1 MKPTIYFL
9 DNNSGQGLPKVIR
22 GLANKL
28 FLYSAD
34 FGLEM
39 RPIDILGD
47 LIIVAAHPTLN
58 IGLLSHEN
66 EDQSV
71 DELMRFLNDEKC
83 DVIFCTSI
91 DREVMDK
98 SIARFVS
105 SGKYQSVYL
114 KNVFSSLIE
123 LNQLLEHEIL
133 KLYEMIELFLEYSPS
148 VSSDDQMQTS
158 G

>member
-1 MKPTIYFL
+1 
-9 DNNSGQGLPKVIR
+9 
-22 GLANKL
+22 
-28 FLYSAD
+28 
-34 FGLEM
+34 
-39 RPIDILGD
+39 
-47 LIIVAAHPTLN
+47 
-58 IGLLSHEN
+58 
-66 EDQSV
+66 
-71 DELMRFLNDEKC
+71 
-83 DVIFCTSI
+83 
-91 DREVMDK
+91 MDK

-148 VSSDDQMQTS
+148 VSSEDQMQTS